1 MKAATPRAAGQGCN
15 TLSDPMAAGWSP
27 GAEAVK
33 GTMLQAHLTWARDR
47 LRAPGLERLR
57 LLLAPES
64 REYLERPPLATDWV
78 PLDALVEFDRGVA
91 AVVGGAAD
99 RVYRALGHHSATL
112 NLQGV
117 YKAFAV
123 EEPHR
128 FFEQQALLHPRFLNF
143 GSVHYE
149 RAGLQT
155 GRMRAEGYP
164 RPVPVLCAS
173 AVGYFE
179 GVLEMMR
186 VPGPVQCTEVLCQ
199 CQGDP
204 SCLFDLSW

>member
-1 MKAATPRAAGQGCN
+1 MATG
-15 TLSDPMAAGWSP
+15 LSA

-33 GTMLQAHLTWARDR
+33 GTMLQAHLAWAR
-47 LRAPGLERLR
+47 ERLDAEGLAR
-57 LLLAPES
+57 LGQALAPQW
-64 REYLERPPLATDWV
+64 RAFLDRPPLATDWV
-78 PLDALVEFDRGVA
+78 AFEALIEYDTA
-91 AVVGGAAD
+91 IASVVGGAAEE
-99 RVYRALGHHSATL
+99 VYRALGRHSAIV

-128 FFEQQALLHPRFLNF
+128 FFEQQALLHRRFQNF
-143 GSVHYE
+143 GAAHYE
-149 RAGLQT
+149 RAGLLG
-155 GRMRAEGYP
+155 GRMRIDGYA
-164 RPVPVLCAS
+164 RPSPVFCAS
-173 AVGYFE
+173 GRGYFE

-186 VPGPVQCTEVLCQ
+186 VPGPIRCSEVLCQ